1 MQFVASGSPVDRHY
15 TRLMPPLQSSCSSIS
30 PRAWEWASGSRL
42 VSSMEASAVSH
53 YTMRVEDF
61 DTCGPS
67 QVHGRMQEV
76 SRRRQFAAEDTVRR
90 FDGPTDQIR

>member
-1 MQFVASGSPVDRHY
+1 
-15 TRLMPPLQSSCSSIS
+15 
-30 PRAWEWASGSRL
+30 
-42 VSSMEASAVSH
+42 MEASAVSH

-67 QVHGRMQEV
+67 HVHGSSGRIQEV
-76 SRRRQFAAEDTVRR
+76 SRRRQFAAEDAVRR